1 MRNKYRHFLFTLTV
15 LTYVCCFSNALAAQ
29 QPESAPASQAEIVEN
44 VDQREQIG
52 EQASGHDDQ
61 NSNQN
66 HSQDGH
72 GHDHD
77 HGDHDHDDH
86 GHHHGPEVVLFGAHI
101 GDTGQF
107 FLKLGNFLI
116 FAGLIF
122 WMLKGILSS
131 AFKARI
137 KEIETK
143 LAQSENDKAEGRV
156 QLREL
161 EAKMAGLEQE
171 LSGVMAKAESDAE
184 AEKQRILEAARA
196 EADQILAQVQVE
208 IEHHKRSAETELR
221 ELVARLAVEGAEA
234 RIQRQV
240 VQGDSATR
248 IMDQAIQQI
257 GGAN

>member
-1 MRNKYRHFLFTLTV
+1 MRNKYRHLLFMLV
-15 LTYVCCFSNALAAQ
+15 AFAYVCCFSPALTAQ
-29 QPESAPASQAEIVEN
+29 QPEHTPAPQGEIAEATEN
-44 VDQREQIG
+44 VDQG
-52 EQASGHDDQ
+52 AGASSHGGHHD
-61 NSNQN
+61 
-66 HSQDGH
+66 HSQGGH

-77 HGDHDHDDH
+77 HG
-86 GHHHGPEVVLFGAHI
+86 GHHGPEIVLFGAHI

-107 FLKLGNFLI
+107 FLKLANFLI

-122 WMLKGILSS
+122 LLLKGVLSS
-131 AFKARI
+131 AFKTRI

-143 LAQSENDKAEGRV
+143 LAQSENDKAEGEA

-184 AEKQRILEAARA
+184 TEKQRILEAARA

-208 IEHHKRSAETELR
+208 IEHQRRSAETELR
-221 ELVARLAVEGAEA
+221 ELVARLAVEGAQA
-234 RIQRQV
+234 RIQRQA
-240 VQGDSATR
+240 QGDSATR